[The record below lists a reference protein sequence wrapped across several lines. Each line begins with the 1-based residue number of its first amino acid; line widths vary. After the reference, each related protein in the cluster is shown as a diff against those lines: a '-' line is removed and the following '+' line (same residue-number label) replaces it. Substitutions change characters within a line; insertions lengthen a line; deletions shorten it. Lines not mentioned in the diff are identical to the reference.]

1 MQFTTKALAI
11 FAASLFALTASA
23 HPSCETGAR
32 WPDQRDCHNFYE
44 CAAGGVPV
52 RKTCGPGTAYDSRFS
67 ICDYE
72 HKVPSCRGHGPIGH
86 NEPEGHGEVKDHNKG
101 EQEHGE
107 SKDQGNGKQEQGKGK
122 QEEGHGKDH
131 GKGRQEQGKGKQ
143 EEGHGKEH
151 GNGGQEHGEDN
162 GQGKGQQ
169 ENGSKIVEKGWMF
182 GQQFGHLMQ

>member
-1 MQFTTKALAI
+1 MQFTAKALAI
-11 FAASLFALTASA
+11 FAASLVALTASA

-72 HKVPSCRGHGPIGH
+72 HKVPSCHGHGPVGH
-86 NEPEGHGEVKDHNKG
+86 NEPHGHGEVKGHNNG

-107 SKDQGNGKQEQGKGK
+107 SKDQ
-122 QEEGHGKDH
+122 

-143 EEGHGKEH
+143 EEGHGKEQ
-151 GNGGQEHGEDN
+151 GNGEQEHGEEN

-169 ENGSKIVEKGWMF
+169 ENGEGN
-182 GQQFGHLMQ
+182 H